1 MKDSDASAQAPQQS
15 PEPSSVEPAERPPTW
30 FEVVKSVGAA
40 FFGVQSEANRRRDFT
55 YGKLYPFVVVGIV
68 ATIVFILV
76 LAGIVHVIV
85 SRAGV

>member
-1 MKDSDASAQAPQQS
+1 MKDSDARDGMPHQAPRTSHDQ
-15 PEPSSVEPAERPPTW
+15 PAERPPTW

-68 ATIVFILV
+68 ATIAFILV
-76 LAGIVHVIV
+76 IAGIVHVIV